1 MQQLARSEGLDPR
14 GLGKS
19 DTEQFEHIV
28 NKSRPIQPG
37 EHIFRAGDKFQSI
50 AAVRAGCFKSY
61 VIDKAIEQLYGEMEE
76 TFTSY
81 DMQRGIDQE
90 PLAFAKFK
98 ELKALEFIDVQECV
112 FFPFGEHAGASP
124 DGLVGTD
131 AILEIKCPKRNK
143 FFKLVANG
151 ESEIDN
157 NYIAQMQHQMLC
169 TNSNRAYFFNYLI
182 ENGKE
187 YWHEII
193 IERDEV
199 MIELIKER
207 IKLATEIK
215 LNYISKLKLNKQY
228 E

>member
-1 MQQLARSEGLDPR
+1 MLQRSDEWFEMRKGRFTASEINKLLGVK
-14 GLGKS
+14 GLGLTGESYAFEKAVESVYGLS
-19 DTEQFEHIV
+19 DDENFV
-28 NKSRPIQPG
+28 
-37 EHIFRAGDKFQSI
+37 
-50 AAVRAGCFKSY
+50 
-61 VIDKAIEQLYGEMEE
+61 
-76 TFTSY
+76 TF

-98 ELKALEFIDVQECV
+98 ELKALDFIDVQECV

-151 ESEIDN
+151 ESEIDK

-169 TNSNRAYFFNYLI
+169 TNSNKAHFFNYLI